1 MNFDQE
7 NPDLM
12 LHLETALL
20 SYRSSIIK
28 TDEWEKIHLLNANTD
43 RLKRNLL
50 YQLEQNADFFH
61 TIHTALLDV
70 IQLQKVPMRL
80 RHDTQE
86 VIHPNALLRF
96 AQDTE
101 LVQQAEETINEWI
114 KAIENVR
121 SIFFFV
127 FQQEIFARIFQFY
140 RQSTIVRQFMSD
152 YGPLNEMK
160 YWREQVIRL
169 HSIIHQLRLPRNR
182 AVIYLLNIAASPR
195 SLVWRTIR
203 EKCLSNE

>member
-101 LVQQAEETINEWI
+101 LVQQAEETINDWI

-121 SIFFFV
+121 STFFFCV
-127 FQQEIFARIFQFY
+127 
-140 RQSTIVRQFMSD
+140 STEN
-152 YGPLNEMK
+152 L
-160 YWREQVIRL
+160 REDFSVLSTEYDRETVHVGL
-169 HSIIHQLRLPRNR
+169 WSI
-182 AVIYLLNIAASPR
+182 
-195 SLVWRTIR
+195 
-203 EKCLSNE
+203 E